1 MQRRLNLFILL
12 AFFLVGC
19 IDIENQETIDTQKP
33 DITLIGE
40 NPFTLEYGKTYSEPG
55 ANAADNIDDD
65 INVQITGTINSSILG
80 EQVIT
85 YSATDTSGNSHT
97 TTRVINIIDT
107 TPPTI
112 LIQGVN
118 PLTLEYGATY
128 SEIGA
133 IATDP
138 VDGVLSVQTS
148 GSIDTATL
156 GEYIISYAASDIS
169 GNSVTATRVVTVI
182 DYTPPLLEVIGAN
195 PMTVEYGSIY
205 LDQGANAID
214 TVNGVINVQ
223 LSGSIN
229 TYSLS
234 EQTVTYTAT
243 DASGNATTATRTI
256 NVTDTTAPIIE
267 IQGDNPLTLE
277 YGDTYLELGA
287 AVIDADYAAE
297 SSYIPEDIISTFEDL
312 FDLNNNTDIDITGAI
327 DTSSLGVQTIT
338 YTATDP
344 SGNSSSVDRTVNVV
358 DTTSPAIT
366 LIGSENIIVY
376 LDTTYA
382 EGGAS
387 ALDNYDGDITSS
399 ISISGTVNTS
409 ETGEYTVFYS
419 VIDSSGNVVSVERSI
434 TVKELNYD
442 FTFVDSDLRLYES
455 SYEHIFDLNFDTTEE
470 VSRTLDIDV
479 SNLSTATEGV
489 DFTLNTRQIT
499 VDSGD
504 TQTSISLTI
513 IDDSLLEYDESITL
527 TFTAVNF
534 EQDIEVLISD
544 TTTATQSHTN
554 LQNSFP
560 SPMTSI
566 IGNNLYV
573 ATTNKTEVYDLV
585 TSKTTT
591 SVTYSPSSGELFGD
605 AITYN
610 EESYMYGDGVL
621 YKLNLSNYK
630 YDFISQ
636 SPWFSSRTSEIQ
648 IVNDELYVVGGRTT
662 FENSSV
668 LVTVYN
674 FETGQWRQPTP
685 LNQKRYGAASAV
697 VDDKLYIFGGNYSG
711 DTSEIYDPI
720 SGKWSYIT
728 SNAMLGGSLDTATS
742 HGDFIYIIISEV
754 ATNSTVL
761 SYDTVNDLWI
771 ETTVNIPSRRYK
783 DSFMYKG
790 RIYIVGGNDNSGNDN
805 SITSFYIGDD

>member
-470 VSRTLDIDV
+470 
-479 SNLSTATEGV
+479 G
-489 DFTLNTRQIT
+489 QIT
-499 VDSGD
+499 VDSGG
-504 TQTSISLTI
+504 TQTYISLTI

-527 TFTAVNF
+527 TFTAENV
-534 EQDIEVLISD
+534 EREIEVLISD
-544 TTTATQSHTN
+544 ATTATQFHTN
-554 LQNSFP
+554 LQHSFA

-566 IGNNLYV
+566 IKNNLYV

-585 TSKTTT
+585 TRTTSA

-610 EESYMYGDGVL
+610 EESYMYGDGTL
-621 YKLNLSNYK
+621 YKLNLNNYK
-630 YDFISQ
+630 YDIVSQ
-636 SPWFSSRTSEIQ
+636 SPWFSSWISEIQ
-648 IVNDELYVVGGRTT
+648 IVNDELYIIGGRTT
-662 FENSSV
+662 FEDSSD
-668 LVTVYN
+668 LVTIYN
-674 FETGQWRQPTP
+674 FATGQWRQSSP

-697 VDDKLYIFGGNYSG
+697 VDDKLYIFGGNFS
-711 DTSEIYDPI
+711 DDSAEVYDPI
-720 SGKWSYIT
+720 NGNWSYIT
-728 SNAMLGGSLDTATS
+728 PNSQLGRSFDTATS
-742 HGDFIYIIISEV
+742 HGDFIYIIIAEV
-754 ATNSTVL
+754 ASNSIVL
-761 SYDTVNDLWI
+761 RYDTVNDLWI
-771 ETTVNIPSRRYK
+771 ETTVNIPSRDYK

-790 RIYIVGGNDNSGNDN
+790 RIYIVGGNDNSGSDN